1 MSAVLW
7 GLGCF
12 VGGFYLGYLTL
23 ALMTLARDADVG
35 AERHEAVMRRQ
46 QLLNGYRSG
55 TRTRSGARSE
65 QRLQSPGVASRP
77 HHPVA
82 HRYA

>member
-23 ALMTLARDADVG
+23 ALMTVARDGDVG
-35 AERHEAVMRRQ
+35 AERHEAVMQRQ
-46 QLLNGYRSG
+46 QFLNGRRSG
-55 TRTRSGARSE
+55 TRTRSGHRSE
-65 QRLQSPGVASRP
+65 ERLQAPRVASRP
-77 HHPVA
+77 HPPVA

>member
-23 ALMTLARDADVG
+23 ALMTVARDGDVG
-35 AERHEAVMRRQ
+35 AEREEAMLRRQ
-46 QLLNGYRSG
+46 QILKVHRSG
-55 TRTRSGARSE
+55 TRTRSVARSE
-65 QRLQSPGVASRP
+65 ERLQAPRVASRP
-77 HHPVA
+77 HPPVA